1 MKAYLNR
8 CKKLD
13 EKIASEDN
21 SRSFT
26 SACKSYGNGSVAYLV
41 VGNFGELN
49 KVFKQFIAETA
60 TLAGSQSEAGNMTP
74 ANWTD
79 VGKKDALK
87 LIKKAI
93 RGSSGMCSCSIAM

>member
-1 MKAYLNR
+1 MIIPIDKDMVHTFNKREYSRSKRCEWTIYCPRNPQLKAFEKRVNSSMKAYLNR

-49 KVFKQFIAETA
+49 KGFKQFIAETA
-60 TLAGSQSEAGNMTP
+60 
-74 ANWTD
+74 
-79 VGKKDALK
+79 
-87 LIKKAI
+87 
-93 RGSSGMCSCSIAM
+93 